1 MTEDLEILDEVEHGW
16 RTFSA
21 RWQQA
26 ANAGRISRDLLETQR
41 GFYYAATRHAIIM
54 IARAGEQ
61 EMLEDPRHGAQRL
74 AERLQRML
82 GLIDM
87 QAAIVRAR
95 RSSRIPLVGAGRLR
109 RLARAGVVILGL
121 GLMLLWSYWAEAFKP
136 PGIDHKTEYS
146 RSQ

>member
-1 MTEDLEILDEVEHGW
+1 
-16 RTFSA
+16 
-21 RWQQA
+21 
-26 ANAGRISRDLLETQR
+26 
-41 GFYYAATRHAIIM
+41 
-54 IARAGEQ
+54 
-61 EMLEDPRHGAQRL
+61 
-74 AERLQRML
+74 ML